1 MTAIARN
8 DLDIYD
14 ENANAWWDES
24 VRWLRTLNNM
34 VPARMRYFDQHVP
47 DWSGLRVLDVG
58 CGGGFMSEELSQQ
71 GATVVGIDPAA
82 DAIAAARE
90 HAGASNL
97 EIDYRTGVAERLPFE
112 TDQFDCVICVDVL
125 EHVEDL
131 EASLDEITRVLKPGG
146 VFLFDTINRNLLA
159 SFIVVTVAE
168 RLLRILPVGTH
179 DPQKFIRPREL
190 RAALDNHCFQEAE
203 MVGLGPVG
211 LNRRFD
217 FVFNQLPLTLVQY
230 MGCARLT
237 RA

>member
-8 DLDIYD
+8 NLDIYA
-14 ENANAWWDES
+14 ENADAWWDGS
-24 VRWLRTLNNM
+24 VRWLRTLNNI

-58 CGGGFMSEELSQQ
+58 CGGGFMSEVLSQR
-71 GATVVGIDPAA
+71 GAFVVGIDPAA
-82 DAIAAARE
+82 DAIAAARA
-90 HAGASNL
+90 HARASNS
-97 EIDYRTGVAERLPFE
+97 EIDYRTGVAECLPLE
-112 TDQFDCVICVDVL
+112 ADQFGCVVCVDVL

-131 EASLDEITRVLKPGG
+131 EASPDEITRVLKPGG
-146 VFLFDTINRNLLA
+146 VFLFNTINRNLLS

-168 RLLRILPVGTH
+168 QLLKILPAGTR

-190 RAALDNHCFQEAE
+190 NAALDDRCFHEVK
-203 MVGLGPVG
+203 MVGLAPVG
-211 LNRRFD
+211 VNRRFD

-237 RA
+237 GA